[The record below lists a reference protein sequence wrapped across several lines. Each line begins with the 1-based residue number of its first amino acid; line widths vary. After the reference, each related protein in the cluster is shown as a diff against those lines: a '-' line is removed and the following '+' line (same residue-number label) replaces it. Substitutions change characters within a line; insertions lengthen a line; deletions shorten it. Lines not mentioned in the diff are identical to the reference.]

1 MKQSIKMILVL
12 IIVGLVSSGLLV
24 SVYNYASPLIEENEK
39 KALKEA
45 IYKLM
50 PDAVTYK
57 EITKDG
63 IVLYEGINERDKV
76 IGYAFK
82 AKGNGYQGEIE
93 IMAVIDTELKELKGI
108 EILKSVETP
117 GLGAKIREDPFKK
130 QFSRLSVL
138 PKIAFTKD
146 EVTKENEVQAITG
159 ATISTR
165 SVVAILNDEI
175 VRIRAAFNK

>member
-1 MKQSIKMILVL
+1 MKQAIRMISVLV
-12 IIVGLVSSGLLV
+12 IVGFISSGLLV

-45 IYKLM
+45 IYKLI

-63 IVLYEGINERDKV
+63 IVLYEGIDERDKV

-93 IMAVIDTELKELKGI
+93 IMAAIDTELKELKGI
-108 EILKSVETP
+108 EMLKSVETP
-117 GLGAKIREDPFKK
+117 GLGAEITKEPFKK
-130 QFSRLSVL
+130 QFRRLSVL
-138 PKIAFTKD
+138 PEIIFTK
-146 EVTKENEVQAITG
+146 EKVTEDNEIQSITG

-165 SVVAILNDEI
+165 SVVAILNNEI
-175 VRIRAAFNK
+175 ARIRRAFNK

>member
-12 IIVGLVSSGLLV
+12 IIVGLMSAGLLV

-39 KALKEA
+39 KALQEA

-50 PDAVTYK
+50 PEAVRYK
-57 EITKDG
+57 KITKDG
-63 IVLYEGINERDKV
+63 IVLYEGIDEKGNV

-93 IMAVIDTELKELKGI
+93 LMAAIDTELKELKGI
-108 EILKSVETP
+108 EILKSIETP
-117 GLGAKIREDPFKK
+117 GLGSEITEEPFKK
-130 QFSRLSVL
+130 QFHGLSVL
-138 PKIAFTKD
+138 PEITFTKD
-146 EVTKENEVQAITG
+146 KVTKDNEIQAITG

-165 SVVAILNDEI
+165 SVVAILNSEI
-175 VRIRAAFNK
+175 ARIRTAFNR